1 MIDWPVVLSAVSQAI
16 KLARDLSSI
25 DKEISQADLK
35 LKIADLTETLAT
47 IKLAMTE
54 AKTDAAEKDEEIARL
69 KTLQKRVVEGTVEI
83 RGYRYRNRTDGKEG
97 GRWQSILRCVFSKGR
112 FAN

>member
-1 MIDWPVVLSAVSQAI
+1 MIDWPVALSAVSQAI

-97 GRWQSILRCVFSKGR
+97 ALAIHSAMCVFKR
-112 FAN
+112 KVC